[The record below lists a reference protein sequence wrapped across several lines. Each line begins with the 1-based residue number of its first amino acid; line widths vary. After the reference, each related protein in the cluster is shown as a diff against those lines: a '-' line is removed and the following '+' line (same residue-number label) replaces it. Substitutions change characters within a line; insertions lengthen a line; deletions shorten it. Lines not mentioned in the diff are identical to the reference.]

1 MDPDWGPL
9 LVQCRALLDN
19 VGLIFSDLHCI
30 TYNWF
35 LFKQIF
41 PLERKQDS
49 HYHGVADGEIDNRY
63 RMPTTTLNSC
73 FYYGLMVYVHNVI
86 SPELS
91 LVYRKCS
98 VIADML
104 VRVCR
109 LEFSAPF
116 LSHLVQDITKNI
128 FGFLFLSA
136 LQNLV
141 VLKGACTSRIPDT
154 CEE

>member
-1 MDPDWGPL
+1 MMDLW
-9 LVQCRALLDN
+9 C
-19 VGLIFSDLHCI
+19 
-30 TYNWF
+30 TY
-35 LFKQIF
+35 
-41 PLERKQDS
+41 
-49 HYHGVADGEIDNRY
+49 
-63 RMPTTTLNSC
+63 
-73 FYYGLMVYVHNVI
+73 NVI
-86 SPELS
+86 SPELL
-91 LVYRKCS
+91 LVYRKCG
-98 VIADML
+98 VTADML